1 VISPL
6 LIQTTSTVKH
16 GDLSPAIAFIG
27 MLDQNGD
34 ATFNIEHYSD
44 LPKGEK
50 KPRPDGLQGR
60 YANLTRQKVEELLPH
75 FKEKNE
81 AGAGIFIAR
90 NQCDG
95 HRSEKAISRVRGVHA
110 DMDDVSAQELADL
123 IRLLQPSIVVES
135 SPDRYQLYW
144 QLSDGELL
152 EPAEAKAI
160 NQCLASRHGADPA
173 AVDVS
178 RLLRLPGFKH
188 MKYRSEGQT
197 PMVTATFYPIT
208 YTAEQIRQA
217 FPPIPSAKKAP
228 TKAPQ
233 ATLSGEP
240 PKQLPNYLSR
250 AATSVAAAY
259 PQLWS
264 GDWPNAIRPSGE
276 IGYPSQ
282 SEADLA
288 LAGHITRACRWSG
301 IGEESLAE
309 AVEAILSSAPV
320 GLTGKWH
327 ERPDYRTRT
336 ISKAMISPHVVPN
349 TNAQS
354 GIVLQSYGD
363 IRNAKAFAQV
373 ACGQFLYIATRDR
386 WLSWSQDKWRLCE
399 KDEHVAMAKDVCG
412 QILNA
417 ASDVFGQ
424 DQERGKR
431 LIQEA
436 MAAHNLSRITA
447 MLKLTVSEPDM
458 ATTDREL
465 DGDPYLLG
473 VSNGIIDLRT
483 GLHWFNRPDLR
494 ITRYCNAQFDADP
507 KCNRWLAF
515 LNQIFIGDVE
525 TIDCVQRLL
534 GCTLLGLSDEEI
546 LIICYGHGSNG
557 KSVFSN
563 VIHNI
568 MGGYSITA
576 PPSLLTARRQD
587 DTGPRNDLAAL
598 AGARY
603 VSINEMQA
611 GDRLDEQ
618 VVKMLAG
625 REPISA
631 RFLHQE
637 FFEFMPSF
645 TPWLRTNHKPII
657 TGLDD
662 GIWRR
667 LVLLPFEQKFDGDSK
682 DPNLEHKLLAERDGI
697 LMWMAEGAKLYLQS
711 GICISPRMRM
721 EMGTY
726 RTESDLLGEFLSD
739 QTTPR
744 ADGKINQGNLYTRY
758 REWCQECG
766 IRPLSKKTFTQ
777 RLAERGHPEGKSG
790 KNRYYCGLI
799 IAVTAV
805 LSSAQDGVDRIEG
818 ILGNSL
824 HGNLS
829 EEKTPNSPTSCPTC
843 PTDPRRH
850 CD

>member
-1 VISPL
+1 MTHPL
-6 LIQTTSTVKH
+6 VLFLNH
-16 GDLSPAIAFIG
+16 
-27 MLDQNGD
+27 LDSSANS
-34 ATFNIEHYSD
+34 TFNIEHYSD
-44 LPKGEK
+44 IPKGGT
-50 KPRPDGLQGR
+50 KPKPDPLQGR
-60 YANLTRQKVEELLPH
+60 YANLTRQQAEELIPQLQ
-75 FKEKNE
+75 EKNE

-95 HRSEKAISRVRGVHA
+95 HRSEKTISRVRGVHA
-110 DMDDVSAQELADL
+110 DMDDVSPRELADL
-123 IRLLQPSIVVES
+123 IRLIKPSIVVES
-135 SPDRYQLYW
+135 SPGKYQLYW
-144 QLSDGELL
+144 QLSEDEYL

-160 NQCLASRHGADPA
+160 NQCLASQYGADPA

-188 MKYRSEGQT
+188 MKYRAEGQT
-197 PMVTATFYPIT
+197 PMVIATCNSIT
-208 YTAEQIRQA
+208 YTAEEIRQA
-217 FPPIPSAKKAP
+217 FPSTPSENKVP
-228 TKAPQ
+228 TKTAQTALFITP
-233 ATLSGEP
+233 TKP
-240 PKQLPNYLSR
+240 LPNQL
-250 AATSVAAAY
+250 AGIAESVAITY

-264 GDWPNAIRPSGE
+264 GDWANVIRASGE

-288 LAGHITRACRWSG
+288 LAGHITRACRRMG
-301 IGEESLAE
+301 IGEESLDQ
-309 AVEAILSSAPV
+309 AVEAVFSSAPV
-320 GLTGKWH
+320 GMTGKWYA
-327 ERPDYRTRT
+327 RPDYRIRT
-336 ISKAMISPHVVPN
+336 ISKAASGTQIVVN
-349 TNAQS
+349 TNPLN
-354 GIVLQSYGD
+354 GFVLQSHGD

-417 ASDVFGQ
+417 ANDVFRQ

-447 MLKLTVSEPDM
+447 MLKLAVSEPDM
-458 ATTDREL
+458 AITGREL
-465 DGDPYLLG
+465 DGDPYLIG
-473 VSNGIIDLRT
+473 VSNGVIDLRT
-483 GLHWFNRPDLR
+483 GQHWPNRPDFW
-494 ITRYCNAQFDADP
+494 ITRYCNAQHDADS
-507 KCNRWLAF
+507 KCDRWLAF
-515 LNQIFIGDVE
+515 LDQIFKGDVE
-525 TIDCVQRLL
+525 TINCVQRLL
-534 GCTLLGLSDEEI
+534 GCTLLGLSNEEI

-563 VIHNI
+563 VIHHI
-568 MGGYSITA
+568 MGEYSVTA

-637 FFEFMPSF
+637 YFEFMPSF

-667 LVLLPFEQKFDGDSK
+667 LVLLPFEQKFDGDTK
-682 DPNLEHKLLAERDGI
+682 DPNLEQRLMAERDAI
-697 LMWMAEGAKLYLQS
+697 LMWMVEGAKLYLQS
-711 GICISPRMRM
+711 GICMSPRMFK
-721 EMGTY
+721 EIATY

-739 QTTPR
+739 QTTPCL
-744 ADGKINQGNLYTRY
+744 DGKTSQGPLYTRY
-758 REWCQECG
+758 REWCLGCG
-766 IRPLSKKTFTQ
+766 VRPLSKKTFTQ
-777 RLAERGHPEGKSG
+777 RLAERGYPEGKSG
-790 KNRYYCGLI
+790 KDRFYLGL
-799 IAVTAV
+799 VC
-805 LSSAQDGVDRIEG
+805 QGR
-818 ILGNSL
+818 
-824 HGNLS
+824 
-829 EEKTPNSPTSCPTC
+829 
-843 PTDPRRH
+843 
-850 CD
+850 

>member
-1 VISPL
+1 MNHPLALFLDHLDSSP
-6 LIQTTSTVKH
+6 S
-16 GDLSPAIAFIG
+16 G
-27 MLDQNGD
+27 
-34 ATFNIEHYSD
+34 TFNIEHYTDS
-44 LPKGEK
+44 PKGAEK
-50 KPRPDGLQGR
+50 PKPDRLVGR
-60 YANLTRQKVEELLPH
+60 YANLTQHRVVELIPRLQA
-75 FKEKNE
+75 KNE
-81 AGAGIFIAR
+81 AGAGVFIAR
-90 NQCDG
+90 NQCEG

-110 DMDDVSAQELADL
+110 DMDDVSAKELADL
-123 IRLLQPSIVVES
+123 IGLLQPSIVVES
-135 SPDRYQLYW
+135 SPGRYQLYW
-144 QLSDGELL
+144 QLSEGEYL

-160 NQCLASRHGADPA
+160 NQCLAFQYGADPA

-188 MKYRSEGQT
+188 MKYRSEGRT
-197 PMVTATFYPIT
+197 PLVTAACHAIT
-208 YTAEQIRQA
+208 YTAEEIRQA
-217 FPPIPSAKKAP
+217 FPPTPGANKVPTRPIQAALSAAPS
-228 TKAPQ
+228 
-233 ATLSGEP
+233 
-240 PKQLPNYLSR
+240 KQLSSHL
-250 AATSVAAAY
+250 AGIAHSVATAY

-264 GDWPNAIRPSGE
+264 GDWANAIRPSGE

-288 LAGHITRACRWSG
+288 LAGHITRACRLSG
-301 IGEESLAE
+301 IDGESLRE
-309 AVEAILSSAPV
+309 AVEALFSNAPV
-320 GLTGKWH
+320 GMTGKWH
-327 ERPDYRTRT
+327 ERSDYRTRT
-336 ISKAMISPHVVPN
+336 ISTAMSSPPIMSK
-349 TNAQS
+349 TKPQS
-354 GIVLQSYGD
+354 GLVLQSHGD

-373 ACGQFLYIATRDR
+373 ASGQFLYIATRDR

-399 KDEHVAMAKDVCG
+399 KDEHVAMAKNVCG

-417 ASDVFGQ
+417 AMHVFA
-424 DQERGKR
+424 QEQGGGKR

-447 MLKLTVSEPDM
+447 MLKLAVSEPDM

-465 DGDPYLLG
+465 DGNPYLLG
-473 VSNGIIDLRT
+473 VSNGVINLRT
-483 GLHWFNRPDLR
+483 SQHWLNRPDLR
-494 ITRYCNAQFDADP
+494 ITRYCNAQFDPDP

-515 LNQIFIGDVE
+515 LDQIFLGDIE
-525 TIDCVQRLL
+525 TIACVQRLL
-534 GCTLLGLSDEEI
+534 GCTLLGLPDEEI

-568 MGGYSITA
+568 MSGYSITA

-697 LMWMAEGAKLYLQS
+697 LMWMVEGAKLYLES
-711 GICISPRMRM
+711 GICMSPRMRM
-721 EMGTY
+721 EVGTY
-726 RTESDLLGEFLSD
+726 RTESDLLGEFLLD
-739 QTTPR
+739 QTTSR
-744 ADGKINQGNLYTRY
+744 ADGKTNQVTIYSSY
-758 REWCQECG
+758 RDWCQECG
-766 IRPLSKKTFTQ
+766 VRPLSKKTFTQ
-777 RLAERGHPEGKSG
+777 RLAERGYPEGKSG
-790 KNRYYCGLI
+790 KNRYYCGLV
-799 IAVTAV
+799 IAVRAG
-805 LSSAQDGVDRIEG
+805 LSSTQDEVDGIEG

-824 HGNLS
+824 HGKPS
-829 EEKTPNSPTSCPTC
+829 EEKTPNSPSSCPTR
-843 PTDPRRH
+843 PDNVYDH
-850 CD
+850 GAAHE